1 MLATLLL
8 LIAAGLNPAA
18 ARFAADYP
26 KSTRVVDADGNLAH
40 ASGFL
45 VDTGLRDPASSAR
58 AFLAESGDAFGLAGE
73 ALVLEGAPAA
83 GEVGAVRFSRSIGG
97 LPVFGSALVV
107 GVDGRAR
114 PFIVNSGRMAPAI
127 SGSHRIGNDRASTL
141 AIGSIGAR
149 GVGPATVLPGWRSF

>member
-8 LIAAGLNPAA
+8 LIAAGMNPAA
-18 ARFAADYP
+18 ARFAGDHP
-26 KSTRVVDADGNLAH
+26 KSTRVVDADGTLAH

-97 LPVFGSALVV
+97 LSVFGSALVV
-107 GVDGRAR
+107 RGGRRAPPVILERRGNGPGHSGIQPDRHR
-114 PFIVNSGRMAPAI
+114 PCNP
-127 SGSHRIGNDRASTL
+127 
-141 AIGSIGAR
+141 
-149 GVGPATVLPGWRSF
+149 

>member
-8 LIAAGLNPAA
+8 LIAAGMNPAA
-18 ARFAADYP
+18 ARFAGDHP

-97 LPVFGSALVV
+97 PSGFRSGLRGRV
-107 GVDGRAR
+107 GRRAR
-114 PFIVNSGRMAPAI
+114 PVLVNSRRMAP
-127 SGSHRIGNDRASTL
+127 GH
-141 AIGSIGAR
+141 
-149 GVGPATVLPGWRSF
+149 